1 MAALFLP
8 KTPNCI
14 SKMEAL
20 TIRPRKTRPHKLPAE
35 QREHFIAYFMRRY
48 PITKKIKVGKN
59 ADRAYTTR
67 AHYRQNEVNRTI
79 IVHAYTY
86 EALVICMQAAYVSR
100 GF

>member
-1 MAALFLP
+1 
-8 KTPNCI
+8 
-14 SKMEAL
+14 METL
-20 TIRPRKTRPHKLPAE
+20 IIRPRKTRPHKLPAE

-59 ADRAYTTR
+59 ADRAYTAR

-86 EALVICMQAAYVSR
+86 EALVI
-100 GF
+100 

>member
-1 MAALFLP
+1 
-8 KTPNCI
+8 
-14 SKMEAL
+14 MEAL

-86 EALVICMQAAYVSR
+86 EALVI
-100 GF
+100 

>member
-1 MAALFLP
+1 
-8 KTPNCI
+8 
-14 SKMEAL
+14 
-20 TIRPRKTRPHKLPAE
+20 
-35 QREHFIAYFMRRY
+35 MRRY